1 MQLSDFDY
9 ALPPELVAQE
19 PVAQRDAS
27 RLMVLHR
34 PAPPWTADRSGAGR
48 IEHRRFSDLP
58 EYLRSG
64 DVLIVND
71 TKVIPARLYGVFED
85 NKRVEILL
93 VRPVGDSSWE
103 ALVKPAKPA
112 RVGRKLMLAFGHLE
126 VTVEAQGIHGRRILR
141 LPAGADLREI
151 LHSYGVMP
159 LPPYIRRETAS
170 QWPRP
175 GADSAACGRPLP
187 RSSGSPG
194 VEAARGSDFERYQ
207 TVYAQEEG
215 AVAAPTAGLHFT
227 PELLDRIRERG
238 VLVHS
243 VTLHVGPGT
252 FQPVKVEAVSR
263 HRMDPEH
270 YTIPAETALAIRA
283 AKDEGRRVIAVGTTS
298 VRTLEHSASSNE
310 GVRDEDAETDLFIT
324 PGYRFRVVDALITNF
339 HLPRSTLLM
348 LVAAFAGLEL
358 IHGAYAEAVAE
369 HYRFYSYG
377 DAMLIL

>member
-9 ALPPELVAQE
+9 ELPPELIAQE
-19 PVAQRDAS
+19 PATQRDAA
-27 RLMVLHR
+27 RLMVLER
-34 PAPPWTADRSGAGR
+34 PAPPRTASSSGAGR
-48 IEHRRFSDLP
+48 IQHRSFSDLP

-64 DVLIVND
+64 DLLIVND

-93 VRPVGDSSWE
+93 VRPIGDSTWE

-112 RVGRKLMLAFGHLE
+112 RVGRRLILAFGHLE

-141 LPAGADLREI
+141 LPADADLRAI

-159 LPPYIRRETAS
+159 LPPYIRRDTTSLEPRAETGTDDRGSGYPA
-170 QWPRP
+170 RRA
-175 GADSAACGRPLP
+175 GCG
-187 RSSGSPG
+187 
-194 VEAARGSDFERYQ
+194 ARGSDFDRYQ

-238 VLVHS
+238 ILVHP

-252 FQPVKVEAVSR
+252 FQPVTVEAVSR

-270 YTIPAETALAIRA
+270 YTIPAATARAIRA
-283 AKDEGRRVIAVGTTS
+283 AKEEGRRVIAVGTTS
-298 VRTLEHSASSNE
+298 VRTLEHSASRNE
-310 GVRDEDAETDLFIT
+310 VVRAVAAEADLFIT
-324 PGYRFRVVDALITNF
+324 PGYGFQVVDALITNF

-358 IHGAYAEAVAE
+358 IRRAYAEAIAE
-369 HYRFYSYG
+369 RYRFYSYG

>member
-9 ALPPELVAQE
+9 ELPPELIAQE
-19 PVAQRDAS
+19 PAAQRDAA
-27 RLMVLHR
+27 RLMVLDR
-34 PAPPWTADRSGAGR
+34 PTGR
-48 IEHRRFSDLP
+48 IQHRRFSDLP

-64 DVLIVND
+64 DLLIVND

-93 VRPVGDSSWE
+93 VRPAPLRHAVRGAGGDSFWE

-112 RVGRKLMLAFGHLE
+112 RVGRRLILAFGHLE

-141 LPAGADLREI
+141 LPADVDLAAI

-159 LPPYIRRETAS
+159 LPPYIRREAAGHE
-170 QWPRP
+170 PRAEM
-175 GADSAACGRPLP
+175 GTDGRSAEPVGRGL
-187 RSSGSPG
+187 
-194 VEAARGSDFERYQ
+194 DFERYQ

-227 PELLDRIRERG
+227 PELLHRIRQRG
-238 VLVHS
+238 VLVHP

-252 FQPVKVEAVSR
+252 FQPVKVQTVSR

-270 YTIPAETALAIRA
+270 YTIPAETALAVRA
-283 AKDEGRRVIAVGTTS
+283 AKEEGRRVIAVGTTS
-298 VRTLEHSASSNE
+298 VRTLEHSASQNDA
-310 GVRDEDAETDLFIT
+310 VRAEEAEADLFIT

-358 IHGAYAEAVAE
+358 IRRAYAEAIAE
-369 HYRFYSYG
+369 RYRFYSYG